1 MHAPYQGLGTTA
13 RDLAGAYEVFL
24 VSRNKIGQSLAQ
36 MVLYFELS
44 CSGGAPSTNEN
55 GIPLA
60 HGSTGSPRAVVIP
73 FVLRLSK
80 GERAIYRAVPMLL
93 RSTTDLS

>member
-55 GIPLA
+55 GILWLMVRQA
-60 HGSTGSPRAVVIP
+60 HHERYAIS
-73 FVLRLSK
+73 RLMS
-80 GERAIYRAVPMLL
+80 RV
-93 RSTTDLS
+93 